1 MKTKEI
7 RELTDAELVTKVV
20 DLQREK
26 LNLKIQS
33 RTGQL
38 EKTARVREI
47 RRDIARLYTEQTA
60 RAAKAEVKE

>member
-1 MKTKEI
+1 MKSKEI
-7 RELTDAELVTKVV
+7 RELTDAELVTKVA

-38 EKTARVREI
+38 EKTARVRQS
-47 RRDIARLYTEQTA
+47 RRDIARVYTEQTA
-60 RAAKAEVKE
+60 RAAKAEVK

>member
-1 MKTKEI
+1 MKSKEI
-7 RELTDAELVTKVV
+7 RELTDAELVTKVA

-38 EKTARVREI
+38 EKTARVRQI
-47 RRDIARLYTEQTA
+47 RRDSARVYTEQTA
-60 RAAKAEVKE
+60 RAAKAEVK

>member
-1 MKTKEI
+1 MKSKEI
-7 RELTDAELVTKVV
+7 RELTDAELVTKVA

-38 EKTARVREI
+38 EKTARVRQI
-47 RRDIARLYTEQTA
+47 RRDIARVYTEQTA
-60 RAAKAEVKE
+60 RAAKAEVK